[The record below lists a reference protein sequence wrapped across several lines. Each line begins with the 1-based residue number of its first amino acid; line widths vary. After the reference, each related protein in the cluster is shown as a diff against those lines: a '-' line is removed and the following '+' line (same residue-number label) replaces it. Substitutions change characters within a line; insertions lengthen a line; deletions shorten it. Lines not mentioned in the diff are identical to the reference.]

1 MISNVSAMRIGELK
15 LAGISTSALRY
26 YEEAGLLGPAG
37 RTEAGYR
44 KYGAEAVGRLQF
56 VQRAKALGL
65 SLQEVRQLLA
75 SPAADVG
82 AERDRLRHLVAHKLA
97 ETRARIA
104 ELHGL
109 EQELEA
115 LYVRLLRV
123 PDPDC
128 GHLADCGCWLPT
140 DEEVKTMAKEVACCG
155 QLCCP
160 NCACSQGQSC
170 DCPDCPCNQG

>member
-1 MISNVSAMRIGELK
+1 MRIGELAK
-15 LAGISTSALRY
+15 LAGVSTSALRY

-65 SLQEVRQLLA
+65 SLQEVRRLLD
-75 SPAADVG
+75 SPATDVG
-82 AERDRLRHLVAHKLA
+82 AERDQLRHLVAHKLA
-97 ETRARIA
+97 GTRARIA

-123 PDPDC
+123 PGPDC
-128 GHLADCGCWLPT
+128 GHLGDCGCWLPT
-140 DEEVKTMAKEVACCG
+140 DEEVKAMAKEVACCG

>member
-1 MISNVSAMRIGELK
+1 MAETAMRIGELAQ

-26 YEEAGLLGPAG
+26 YEETGLLGPAA

-44 KYGAEAVGRLQF
+44 IYREEAVGRLQF

-65 SLQEVRQLLA
+65 SLEEIRQLLT
-75 SPAADVG
+75 SPEADVG
-82 AERDRLRHLVAHKLA
+82 TERDRLRHLVAHKLA

-104 ELHGL
+104 ELQAL
-109 EQELEA
+109 DQELES

-123 PDPDC
+123 PGPDC
-128 GHLADCGCWLPT
+128 GHLGDCGCWLPS
-140 DEEVKTMAKEVACCG
+140 DEEVKAMAKEVACCG

-170 DCPDCPCNQG
+170 DCPDCPCNQA